1 MLKKIM
7 LSAVVLCS
15 ALSLA
20 AAPKV
25 RVDQSSPRSVCITL
39 IKAIAYDDADAFW
52 ELVAQDERDM
62 LRQEVGDKNE
72 AFQFLKKNSGFNDRN
87 KQRELVK
94 NIRNQEFLNEFANYL
109 LENGFEFKRIGSKWY
124 LNLTAMGKAA
134 EAAEAADIHA
144 SKEAVIEAM
153 LQAVCDEDEKLFWET
168 LAPSLRKQA
177 VAEFGSEEKAQK
189 ELLKIFYNRLGKN
202 LSKLKE
208 LFKDKDSKEGLIK
221 IQVETLNKALVNI
234 DGKWYVDF
242 SKL

>member
-153 LQAVCDEDEKLFWET
+153 LQAVCDEDERLIHNTFH
-168 LAPSLRKQA
+168 
-177 VAEFGSEEKAQK
+177 
-189 ELLKIFYNRLGKN
+189 LLGISDHVR
-202 LSKLKE
+202 
-208 LFKDKDSKEGLIK
+208 
-221 IQVETLNKALVNI
+221 
-234 DGKWYVDF
+234 
-242 SKL
+242 

>member
-62 LRQEVGDKNE
+62 LREEVGDKNE
-72 AFQFLKKNSGFNDRN
+72 AFQFLKKESGFNDRN

-134 EAAEAADIHA
+134 EAADIHA

-153 LQAVCDEDEKLFWET
+153 LQAACDEDEKLFWET

-177 VAEFGSEEKAQK
+177 VAQFGSEEKAQK
-189 ELLKIFYNRLGKN
+189 ELLKIFCNGLGES

-221 IQVETLNKALVNI
+221 IEVETLNKALVNI